1 MAPTAAKS
9 SLLGPPHACG
19 ANAVLPAR
27 PIAVALENAFRE
39 KRISTMNDRLRLVL
53 VLHQHQPVGNLDQV
67 TESVYRD
74 CYLPLVE
81 TLSDYPT
88 LPVNLHTSGSLLDWL
103 ATRHPEYTHRLR
115 ELVAASRIEIMGGA
129 YHDPLL
135 PMLSQAD
142 RRGQINSFGRRLG
155 QVFGQVPRGM
165 WLPER
170 IWEPALA
177 ADLAAC
183 DIEHTVLDDF
193 HFHAAGLADEQLRG
207 YYLTESEGGL
217 IALFAG
223 EERLRYLI
231 PFAEPEETIAY
242 LRDESRQ
249 HPGGVLVYAD
259 DAEKFGAW
267 PGMRELMQNGRWLR
281 RFLEALAAN
290 SDWLHVTTLGEC
302 IDHVPPLG
310 KVYVPEGSYR
320 EMGPWSTLAKS
331 SQPSLDELTKASA
344 ASAETTAIPLAGT
357 WRNFRVRY
365 PEIDEM
371 YCRMLQVSKRAQA
384 AAAVENADDDHLLLE
399 QARQALYRAQCG
411 CAYWHGIFGGV
422 YSPHLRQAV
431 YRNLLEAESLLD
443 TAAGRTE
450 PWLSATIDD
459 FNLDVHKELSLTS
472 GKLGLFLAPDR
483 GGQLYELDVRDVGAN
498 LLATLARGPEPYHRQ
513 AANLASAAETV
524 PMVYDRHA
532 RKSLL
537 DHFFDVRTT
546 LDEVAACTATEQG
559 DFLAG
564 RYRARLRRI
573 HGGVSAQLA
582 RTGRAFGQPVTVT
595 KQLTLWADR
604 SVVDIH
610 YELTGLPPG
619 RPCRFAVEFN
629 FAGLP
634 PGCPDRYFVDSQGRV
649 LADLGHRLDLSGV
662 GSLRLVDRWLGVD
675 IGLSASEV
683 GGIWAFPIQ
692 SVSRS
697 QRGLETI
704 QQSVA
709 VFPHWIVVGDAA
721 GRWSVDLQ
729 LAIVTSPAPIRATP
743 GHAIAAAVA
752 PVKKMPEG
760 VRESTLRQ
768 STQYVVDGPHA
779 QPAPK
784 SIVAAPQ
791 RRVYEG

>member
-1 MAPTAAKS
+1 
-9 SLLGPPHACG
+9 
-19 ANAVLPAR
+19 
-27 PIAVALENAFRE
+27 
-39 KRISTMNDRLRLVL
+39 MNDRLRLVL
-53 VLHQHQPVGNLDQV
+53 ALHQHQPVGNLDQV
-67 TESVYRD
+67 TEGVYRD

-81 TLSDYPT
+81 TLADYPT

-103 ATRHPEYTHRLR
+103 AGRHPEYTHRLR
-115 ELVAASRIEIMGGA
+115 ELAAAGRIEIMGGA

-142 RRGQINSFGRRLG
+142 RRGQINSFSRRLG
-155 QVFGQVPRGM
+155 QLFGQVPRGM
-165 WLPER
+165 WMPER
-170 IWEPALA
+170 IWDPALA

-193 HFHAAGLADEQLRG
+193 HFHAAGLADDQLRG

-242 LRDESRQ
+242 LRDEARR

-267 PGMRELMQNGRWLR
+267 PGMRERMQNSRWLR
-281 RFLEALAAN
+281 RFLDALAAN
-290 SDWLHVTTLGEC
+290 SDWLQVTTLGEC

-320 EMGPWSTLAKS
+320 EMGPWSTLAKNVQHS
-331 SQPSLDELTKASA
+331 P
-344 ASAETTAIPLAGT
+344 AESTSISPDTSDISAIPLAGT

-384 AAAVENADDDHLLLE
+384 AVAEDADDSHPLIE

-431 YRNLLEAESLLD
+431 YRNLLAAESLLD
-443 TAAGRTE
+443 IVAGRTE

-498 LLATLARGPEPYHRQ
+498 LLASLTRRPEPYHRQ
-513 AANLASAAETV
+513 TATLASAAENAHLI
-524 PMVYDRHA
+524 YDSYA

-537 DHFFDVRTT
+537 DHFFDVRCT
-546 LDEVAACTATEQG
+546 LDQVAACAATEQG

-573 HGGVSAQLA
+573 QGGVCAQLA

-634 PGCPDRYFVDSQGRV
+634 PACPDRYFVDSQGRV

-729 LAIVTSPAPIRATP
+729 LAIVTSPAATRTTP
-743 GHAIAAAVA
+743 GEAIAAAPPAKKEPGVA
-752 PVKKMPEG
+752 
-760 VRESTLRQ
+760 RESSVRQ

-784 SIVAAPQ
+784 SIIATPQ